1 MFGGTCAPKE
11 VGETADGN
19 AALGNRAE
27 AFCDAGRELLDVD
40 DSLPRDRLYLAPRLA
55 RQNSRCSGLVG
66 YDFDTEGHPARS
78 VMGTM
83 IHNGTGPFAA
93 TTPF

>member
-27 AFCDAGRELLDVD
+27 AFYDAGG
-40 DSLPRDRLYLAPRLA
+40 S
-55 RQNSRCSGLVG
+55 
-66 YDFDTEGHPARS
+66 
-78 VMGTM
+78 
-83 IHNGTGPFAA
+83 I
-93 TTPF
+93 